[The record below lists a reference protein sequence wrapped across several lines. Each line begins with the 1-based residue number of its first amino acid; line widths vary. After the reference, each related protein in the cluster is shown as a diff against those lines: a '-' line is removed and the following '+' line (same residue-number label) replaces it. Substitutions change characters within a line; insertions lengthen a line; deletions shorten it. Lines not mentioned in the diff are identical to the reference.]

1 MRPEIGLI
9 PFPNPE
15 QARGPPI
22 SGKSKMPPSENH
34 SGSGL
39 LLTLGSKKIHHLF
52 QLLQQGFM
60 VRVQVGCSVRALLSR
75 QLNISPE
82 FLEGRIKTIFLD
94 GRPVDDMDSAI
105 IKEGS
110 TLALSAALPGLA
122 GATLRR
128 GGALA
133 SLRSQLSHPRDEAP
147 VAEQE
152 GFIVLKLFNL
162 LMDELG
168 PALLHRGVFIKR
180 EVLKEFLRNLP
191 KDFWAGCPGPRVDG
205 KEAEVAEL
213 VAGNWPENEAPVPL
227 RVEAHDPVH
236 NNQKGG

>member
-1 MRPEIGLI
+1 ML
-9 PFPNPE
+9 
-15 QARGPPI
+15 
-22 SGKSKMPPSENH
+22 PSENR

-39 LLTLGSKKIHHLF
+39 FLTLAKEKIPYLF

-60 VRVQVGCSVRALLSR
+60 VRVQVGCSARALLSQ

-94 GRPVDDMDSAI
+94 GKPVDDMDSTI

-128 GGALA
+128 GGTFA
-133 SLRSQLSHPRDEAP
+133 SLRSQITHPRDETPIAQ
-147 VAEQE
+147 QE

-162 LMDELG
+162 LMEELG
-168 PALLHRGVFIKR
+168 PALLHRRVFIKK
-180 EVLKEFLRNLP
+180 EVLKEFLKNLP
-191 KDFWAGCPGPRVDG
+191 EDFWAGCQAPQVDG
-205 KEAEVAEL
+205 EEVKVDEL
-213 VAGNWPENEAPVPL
+213 LARNWPEDEDLVL
-227 RVEAHDPVH
+227 IQVEARDSIHQH
-236 NNQKGG
+236 QKGG

>member
-1 MRPEIGLI
+1 ML
-9 PFPNPE
+9 
-15 QARGPPI
+15 
-22 SGKSKMPPSENH
+22 PSEK
-34 SGSGL
+34 GSGL
-39 LLTLGSKKIHHLF
+39 CLTLEGEKIPYLF

-60 VRVQVGCSVRALLSR
+60 VRVQVGGNLRALLSQ

-94 GRPVDDMDSAI
+94 GKPVDDIDSTI

-128 GGALA
+128 GGAFS
-133 SLRSQLSHPRDEAP
+133 SLRSQITHPRDETPIA
-147 VAEQE
+147 QRE

-168 PALLHRGVFIKR
+168 PAFLQRGVFIKKR
-180 EVLKEFLRNLP
+180 LLKGFLQNLP
-191 KDFWAGCPGPRVDG
+191 KDFWAGCPVHQVDG
-205 KEAEVAEL
+205 EEVEVDQL
-213 VAGNWPENEAPVPL
+213 LRMNWPENE
-227 RVEAHDPVH
+227 DPVRIRVQARDPIH
-236 NNQKGG
+236 NRQKGGKP

>member
-1 MRPEIGLI
+1 M
-9 PFPNPE
+9 F
-15 QARGPPI
+15 
-22 SGKSKMPPSENH
+22 PSENR

-39 LLTLGSKKIHHLF
+39 FLALGSEKIPYLF

-60 VRVQVGCSVRALLSR
+60 VRVQVGCSVRALLSQ

-105 IKEGS
+105 IKAGS

-128 GGALA
+128 GGTFA
-133 SLRSQLSHPRDEAP
+133 SLRSQLTHPRDEAP
-147 VAEQE
+147 VAPQE

-168 PALLHRGVFIKR
+168 PALLHRGVFIKK
-180 EVLKEFLRNLP
+180 EVLKEFLKNLP
-191 KDFWAGCPGPRVDG
+191 KDFWAGCQAPKVDG
-205 KEAEVAEL
+205 EEVEVDEL
-213 VAGNWPENEAPVPL
+213 LARNWPEDKDLVL
-227 RVEAHDPVH
+227 IQVEVRDSIHQH
-236 NNQKGG
+236 QKGG

>member
-1 MRPEIGLI
+1 ML
-9 PFPNPE
+9 
-15 QARGPPI
+15 
-22 SGKSKMPPSENH
+22 PSENR
-34 SGSGL
+34 SGRGL
-39 LLTLGSKKIHHLF
+39 FLALGSEKIPYLF

-60 VRVQVGCSVRALLSR
+60 VKVQVGCSVRALLSQ

-94 GRPVDDMDSAI
+94 GKPVDEMDSTI

-128 GGALA
+128 GGTYA
-133 SLRSQLSHPRDEAP
+133 SLRSQITHRKDETP
-147 VAEQE
+147 VAQQE

-168 PALLHRGVFIKR
+168 PALLHRGVFIKK
-180 EVLKEFLRNLP
+180 EVLKEFLKNLP
-191 KDFWAGCPGPRVDG
+191 KDFWAGCNPPQVDG
-205 KEAEVAEL
+205 EEVKVDEL
-213 VAGNWPENEAPVPL
+213 LARNWPENE
-227 RVEAHDPVH
+227 DPVRIRVQARDPIH
-236 NNQKGG
+236 KNQKGG

>member
-1 MRPEIGLI
+1 
-9 PFPNPE
+9 
-15 QARGPPI
+15 
-22 SGKSKMPPSENH
+22 MPPSENR

-39 LLTLGSKKIHHLF
+39 FLALESQKIPHLF

-60 VRVQVGCSVRALLSR
+60 VRVQVGCSVRALLSQ

-128 GGALA
+128 GGTFA
-133 SLRSQLSHPRDEAP
+133 SLRSQLTHPRDEAP
-147 VAEQE
+147 VAQQE

-168 PALLHRGVFIKR
+168 PALLHRGVFIKK
-180 EVLKEFLRNLP
+180 EVLKEFLKNLP
-191 KDFWAGCPGPRVDG
+191 KDFWAGCPAPKVDG
-205 KEAEVAEL
+205 EEVKVDEL
-213 VAGNWPENEAPVPL
+213 LARNWPENEDPL
-227 RVEAHDPVH
+227 RIRVQARDPIH
-236 NNQKGG
+236 KNQKGG

>member
-1 MRPEIGLI
+1 ML
-9 PFPNPE
+9 
-15 QARGPPI
+15 
-22 SGKSKMPPSENH
+22 PSENR

-39 LLTLGSKKIHHLF
+39 CLTLGSEKIPYLF

-60 VRVQVGCSVRALLSR
+60 VRVRVGCGVRALLSQ

-128 GGALA
+128 GGTFA
-133 SLRSQLSHPRDEAP
+133 SLRSQLTHPRDEAP
-147 VAEQE
+147 VAQQE

-168 PALLHRGVFIKR
+168 PALLHRGVFMKK
-180 EVLKEFLRNLP
+180 EVLKEFLENLP
-191 KDFWAGCPGPRVDG
+191 KDFWAGCPAPKVDG
-205 KEAEVAEL
+205 EEVKVDEL
-213 VAGNWPENEAPVPL
+213 LARNWPENE
-227 RVEAHDPVH
+227 DPVRIRVQARDPIH
-236 NNQKGG
+236 KNQKGG